1 MIDMLF
7 QAMQNPTVL
16 AVLVIQFLLGFA
28 LGYITVKVIKYII
41 AFIAILVIGVI
52 LNVWSLSFSLE
63 DLAPKLGEYGA
74 QAKEAILNLMSMLG
88 LLIAGPIIVGFM
100 VGALIAWLR
109 R

>member
-1 MIDMLF
+1 MLF

-16 AVLVIQFLLGFA
+16 AVLIMQFLLGFA
-28 LGYITVKVIKYII
+28 LGYIMVKVIKYII

-63 DLAPKLGEYGA
+63 NLAPKLGEYGA

-88 LLIAGPIIVGFM
+88 LLTAGPIIVGFT